1 MITAQTAQQLDEMY
15 ERSKDDRAV
24 FVGSEIRQL
33 IGMIRRLQLLLL
45 ELDMSQL
52 ADDEFIA
59 LYDEMTKRRATL
71 RRTR

>member
-1 MITAQTAQQLDEMY
+1 MTSEQLDEMY

-33 IGMIRRLQLLLL
+33 IGMIRRLQLLVL
-45 ELDMSQL
+45 ELDVAQIP
-52 ADDEFIA
+52 DDEFIA

>member
-1 MITAQTAQQLDEMY
+1 MITAQQLDEMY

-33 IGMIRRLQLLLL
+33 IGMIRRLQDVS
-45 ELDMSQL
+45 EL

>member
-1 MITAQTAQQLDEMY
+1 MITAQQLDEMY

-33 IGMIRRLQLLLL
+33 VAMIRQLQLLVL
-45 ELDMSQL
+45 ELDVAQIP
-52 ADDEFIA
+52 DDEFIA

>member
-1 MITAQTAQQLDEMY
+1 MITAQQLDEMY

-33 IGMIRRLQLLLL
+33 VAMIRRLQLLVL
-45 ELDMSQL
+45 ELDVAQIP
-52 ADDEFIA
+52 DDEFIA

>member
-1 MITAQTAQQLDEMY
+1 MITAQQLDEMY

-33 IGMIRRLQLLLL
+33 IGMIRRLQG
-45 ELDMSQL
+45 EDVSEL